1 MMVMVMV
8 VVVEAAVVV
17 EVAVI
22 IAPIMSPF
30 MTCLYQ
36 MISVVVPLS
45 LTVLQLF
52 AVQAESLFC
61 WFLQLIDI

>member
-1 MMVMVMV
+1 MVIVMV

-45 LTVLQLF
+45 ASA
-52 AVQAESLFC
+52 AVVRRTSRVT
-61 WFLQLIDI
+61 FLLVFVVN